1 MLTCTYQNYA
11 GSPLAV
17 SANSVKGFFV
27 STYKNII
34 VGKADGFTQE
44 ALYREVQR
52 GRIALDKSCRIAV
65 GFVVYILRSFYDDKR

>member
-1 MLTCTYQNYA
+1 MLFLRYQNYA

-17 SANSVKGFFV
+17 NANSIKGFFV

-44 ALYREVQR
+44 ALHREVQR
-52 GRIALDKSCRIAV
+52 GCIALDISCSIAV
-65 GFVVYILRSFYDDKR
+65 GFVVLCLKEFL